1 MKDINNLNKKDI
13 NNPNKC
19 ISKKGI
25 IAIGAH
31 PDDIELGC
39 GASLARLINDG
50 YHVVTVVMTKG
61 TAGCD
66 DNINRHDESR
76 NSLQSLGCQ
85 QIFHLHFE
93 DTQTQYHIDSMI
105 KSLEDIIFKH
115 IPEYIEIIRA
125 YTMHDSDRH
134 QDHRAVHKASIVAC
148 RKIPQVFE
156 EVDEYF
162 FNVKL
167 KALSYHQSQQHRNY
181 MQPENLLTL
190 AKFRGQQAGC
200 KLSEAFVIHKMII

>member
-1 MKDINNLNKKDI
+1 MYSTHKKTH
-13 NNPNKC
+13 PNT
-19 ISKKGI
+19 KGI

-50 YHVVTVVMTKG
+50 YHVVAVVMTQG

-93 DTQTQYHIDSMI
+93 DTQTQYHIDRY
-105 KSLEDIIFKH
+105 D
-115 IPEYIEIIRA
+115 
-125 YTMHDSDRH
+125 
-134 QDHRAVHKASIVAC
+134 
-148 RKIPQVFE
+148 QVFRRY
-156 EVDEYF
+156 YF
-162 FNVKL
+162 
-167 KALSYHQSQQHRNY
+167 
-181 MQPENLLTL
+181 
-190 AKFRGQQAGC
+190 
-200 KLSEAFVIHKMII
+200 